1 LGISQLSPIGESATP
16 TMLAERE
23 RFELAVWFS
32 DLFIFIVARRAQL
45 CARLCKCNVIS
56 RGDSVAILQMQK
68 AAPEGGLSN

>member
-1 LGISQLSPIGESATP
+1 LLGENTALAD
-16 TMLAERE
+16 MAERE

-45 CARLCKCNVIS
+45 CARLRKCNVIS
-56 RGDSVAILQMQK
+56 RGDSVAILQKQK